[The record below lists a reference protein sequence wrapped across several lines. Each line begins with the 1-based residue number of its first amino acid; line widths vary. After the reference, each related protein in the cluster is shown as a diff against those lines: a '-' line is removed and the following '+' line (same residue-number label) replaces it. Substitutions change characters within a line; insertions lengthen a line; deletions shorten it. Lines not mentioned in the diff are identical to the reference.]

1 MTTMEGQLVSKV
13 KLEKQLSTLCG
24 DMKDL
29 PTNMRFFSL
38 ALRSLYA
45 EKAVS
50 VNSDVA
56 KRFNRLRDDTKKDAM
71 IYVKA
76 ILPVSTE
83 VVRSLNE
90 FFEYYTELDFNDW
103 SSNLDDIIDD
113 VKSYK
118 DCCTEIV
125 KLHED
130 VMVPL
135 KKREDEAKI
144 LATEF
149 QDLSAQYAK
158 QKQELE
164 ESANSKWS
172 WAIGLSWV
180 PIVNAIATPLLISGS
195 NSSNAEAIAKGAQL
209 QINEAATLTVS
220 EVMVPALKNFID
232 GLNAAA
238 GFFSIIENELA
249 AFQGKAEKADH
260 SKKKMHYT
268 MINKKAKEIKGHCQT
283 FYAMIPQVRT
293 DFEAI
298 PYEIPGDKNYVD
310 AWLEKKKE
318 EINQKYR
325 FDLKGS
331 VKKMITMMSELK

>member
-1 MTTMEGQLVSKV
+1 
-13 KLEKQLSTLCG
+13 
-24 DMKDL
+24 
-29 PTNMRFFSL
+29 MRFFSL

-50 VNSDVA
+50 ANSDVA
-56 KRFNRLRDDTKKDAM
+56 RRFNRLRDDTKKDAM
-71 IYVKA
+71 VYVKA

-90 FFEYYTELDFNDW
+90 FFEYYIDLEYNDW
-103 SSNLDDIIDD
+103 ASNLEDIIED

-149 QDLSAQYAK
+149 KDLSAQFAR
-158 QKQELE
+158 QKEELE
-164 ESANSKWS
+164 SSANVKWS

-209 QINEAATLTVS
+209 QINEAATFTVS
-220 EVMVPALKNFID
+220 EVMVPALKNFVD

-238 GFFSIIENELA
+238 GFFNLIENELSS
-249 AFQGKAEKADH
+249 FHGKAEKADEN
-260 SKKKMHYT
+260 KKKLHYT
-268 MINKKAKEIKGHCQT
+268 MINKKAREIKGYCQA
-283 FYAMIPQVRT
+283 FYTMIPQVRT

-298 PYEIPGDKNYVD
+298 PFEIPNDKNYVD

-325 FDLKGS
+325 FNLKGS
-331 VKKMITMMSELK
+331 VQKMITMMSELS